1 MKQETVLRVQGITK
15 LFASTRALVDVTLD
29 FKSGEIRGLIGENG
43 SGKSTLSNVISGQ
56 LQPDEGTMELH
67 GQPYRPTNNVDAKN
81 HKICMIVQEMGTID
95 GLSVAANIFL
105 GKEDL
110 FQNRAGLLDTK
121 RMNAEAG
128 RILKEIGV
136 EYIQPTALVN
146 RMPFEDRKIV
156 EMARA
161 MYLEPEILI
170 VDETTTAL
178 SQKGRDILYAIIN
191 RMKDEDKTVI
201 FISHDLEEVMDK
213 CDTISV
219 MRDGSYV
226 DTLAV
231 KSCTPSQIRQLMVGR
246 EISDEYYRSDYSHE
260 YSDKV
265 ALECT
270 DINAG
275 ILKNISLQL
284 HRGEILGLA
293 GLTDCGIHELGKV
306 LFGLITPATGKVTAY
321 KEDGPIEI
329 KKPITAI
336 NAKMGYVSKNRDQE
350 ALMLLSS
357 IQDNISLPSLD
368 MLKKGFLIPP
378 KSEKEL
384 AQRGAEQMQ
393 IKMRG
398 IDQTVMYLS
407 GGNKQK
413 VVLAKWIGNGS
424 EILIL
429 DCPTRGID
437 VGVKAAIYRLMEE
450 LKAQGKA
457 ILMISE
463 ELPEVIGMSDRILV
477 LKDGEVQKEF
487 LRGPDVTESVII
499 EYMI

>member
-1 MKQETVLRVQGITK
+1 MKQETVLRVSGITK
-15 LFASTRALVDVTLD
+15 SFASTRALVDVTLD
-29 FKSGEIRGLIGENG
+29 FISGEIRGLIGENG

-56 LQPDEGTMELH
+56 LQPDKGTMELH
-67 GQPYRPTNNVDAKN
+67 GQPYSPVSNVDAKN
-81 HKICMIVQEMGTID
+81 HHVCMIVQEMGTIE
-95 GLSVAANIFL
+95 GMTVAANIFL

-110 FQNRAGLLDTK
+110 FQNGFKILDTR
-121 RMNAEAG
+121 RMNQEAD

-136 EYIQPTALVN
+136 DYIRPEALVDK
-146 RMPFEDRKIV
+146 MTFEDRKIV

-178 SQKGRDILYAIIN
+178 SQKGRDILYSIIAKL
-191 RMKDEDKTVI
+191 RDSGKTVI
-201 FISHDLEEVMDK
+201 FISHDLDEVMDK
-213 CDTISV
+213 CNSISV
-219 MRDGSYV
+219 MRDGHYV
-226 DTLAV
+226 DTLEV
-231 KSCTPSQIRQLMVGR
+231 KDCTPSQVRQLMVGR
-246 EISDEYYRSDYSHE
+246 EIGEEYYRSDYEHE
-260 YSDKV
+260 YGEEV
-265 ALECT
+265 VLECKN
-270 DINAG
+270 IQAG
-275 ILKNISLQL
+275 ILKDISLQL
-284 HRGEILGLA
+284 HKGEILGLA

-306 LFGLITPATGKVTAY
+306 LFGLIPPASGTVSAY
-321 KEDGPIEI
+321 RDGAEIEI

-368 MLKKGFLIPP
+368 MLKKGFLIFPS
-378 KSEKEL
+378 SEKKL
-384 AQRGAEQMQ
+384 AKSGAEQMQ

-398 IDQTVMYLS
+398 IDQCVMYLS

-424 EILIL
+424 EVLIL

-437 VGVKAAIYRLMEE
+437 VGVKAAIYRLMEK
-450 LKAQGKA
+450 LKAEGKS

-477 LKDGEVQKEF
+477 LKDGELQKEF
-487 LRGPDVTESVII
+487 MRSPEVTESVII

>member
-1 MKQETVLRVQGITK
+1 MSHETVLSVKGITK

-29 FKSGEIRGLIGENG
+29 FKAGEVRGLIGENG

-56 LQPDEGTMELH
+56 LHPDDGTMELH
-67 GQPYRPTNNVDAKN
+67 GKPYKPANNVDAKN

-95 GLSVAANIFL
+95 GMTVAANIFL
-105 GKEDL
+105 GKEDI
-110 FQNRAGLLDTK
+110 FQNKAGLLDTK
-121 RMNAEAG
+121 RMNSEAA

-136 EYIQPTALVN
+136 DYIKPEALVN
-146 RMPFEDRKIV
+146 KMPFEDRKIV

-178 SQKGRDILYAIIN
+178 SQKGRDILYDIMAK
-191 RMKDEDKTVI
+191 MKEQNKTVI
-201 FISHDLEEVMDK
+201 FISHDLDEVMSK
-213 CDTISV
+213 CDSISV

-226 DTLAV
+226 DTLQV
-231 KSCTPSQIRQLMVGR
+231 KDCTPSQIRQLMVGR
-246 EISDEYYRSDYSHE
+246 EIGDEYYRADYNHE
-260 YSDKV
+260 YSDEV
-265 ALECT
+265 VLECEN
-270 DINAG
+270 INAG
-275 ILKNISLQL
+275 ILKDISLQL
-284 HRGEILGLA
+284 HKGEILGLA

-306 LFGLITPATGKVTAY
+306 LFGLITPATGSVHVHR
-321 KEDGPIEI
+321 DGRTTEI

-336 NAKMGYVSKNRDQE
+336 HNKVGYVSKNRDQE

-368 MLKKGFLIPP
+368 MLKKGFIIFP

-384 AQRGAEQMQ
+384 ALKGADQMQ

-437 VGVKAAIYRLMEE
+437 VGVKAAIYRLMEK
-450 LKAQGKA
+450 LKAEGKS

-477 LKDGEVQKEF
+477 LKDGEIQKEF
-487 LRGPDVTESVII
+487 MRGPEVTESVII